1 MGSLSKLLLGTEYQQ
16 NPSPFVC
23 DSPDVHTE
31 QDSLHKFE
39 EPMLYLWKYFHR
51 DHFCPFT
58 QKRLLPPFTSAGWQ
72 IQAETHL
79 SAAKPDSCIS
89 FQNKSGILSTSILL
103 FQVREGFDY
112 NKKKRNQKMPP
123 QPHPQKNPKKTIKQ
137 PKQKK
142 QIL

>member
-16 NPSPFVC
+16 NPSPYVC

-39 EPMLYLWKYFHR
+39 EPMLYLRKYFHR

-79 SAAKPDSCIS
+79 AAAKPDSCIS

-103 FQVREGFDY
+103 FQVHEGFDY
-112 NKKKRNQKMPP
+112 NKKKETKKCPP
-123 QPHPQKNPKKTIKQ
+123 NPILKKPLKKQLNNPNKKT
-137 PKQKK
+137 